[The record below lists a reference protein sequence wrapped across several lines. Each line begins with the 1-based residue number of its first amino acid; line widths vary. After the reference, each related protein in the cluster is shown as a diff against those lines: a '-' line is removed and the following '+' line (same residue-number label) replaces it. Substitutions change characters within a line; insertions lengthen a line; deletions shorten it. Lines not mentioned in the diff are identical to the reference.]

1 MHKNK
6 NKYIDKLSSQL
17 STFNDLYTIV
27 ILTLSP
33 HDDVI
38 KWKPFPRYWLFVRG
52 IHRSPVNSPHKSQW
66 RGALMFSLMYIWIND
81 WVNTREAGDLRR
93 YRGRYDVTVMDRG
106 LESWCFKSASQFY
119 GPSPNSCITLSYDF
133 NFGVKFSVRNAR
145 PCFNIKAVF
154 QIWDSIIKIRQLWD
168 SLIFITGIAFP
179 VRLCCYWDGPRI
191 LYHRWICHAN
201 NA

>member
-1 MHKNK
+1 MHKDK

-27 ILTLSP
+27 ILALSP

-66 RGALMFSLMYIWIND
+66 RGALMFSLMCIWIND

-93 YRGRYDVTVMDRG
+93 YRGRYDVTVMDGVWRVG
-106 LESWCFKSASQFY
+106 ASNQQASFMDLAPIAALPSHTTSILESSS
-119 GPSPNSCITLSYDF
+119 LSEMRDP
-133 NFGVKFSVRNAR
+133 V
-145 PCFNIKAVF
+145 
-154 QIWDSIIKIRQLWD
+154 SI
-168 SLIFITGIAFP
+168 
-179 VRLCCYWDGPRI
+179 
-191 LYHRWICHAN
+191 
-201 NA
+201 